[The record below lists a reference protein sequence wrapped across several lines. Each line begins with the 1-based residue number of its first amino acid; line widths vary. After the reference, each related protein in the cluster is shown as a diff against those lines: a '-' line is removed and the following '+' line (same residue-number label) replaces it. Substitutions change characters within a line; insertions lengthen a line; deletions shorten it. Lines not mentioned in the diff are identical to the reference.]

1 MVKSVMLVDEQHFL
15 VDLVSERKKTNK
27 KDK

>member
-1 MVKSVMLVDEQHFL
+1 MGKSVMLVDEQRFL